1 MWKNYS
7 LCLLHYLVSGV
18 PINNRHEVGWSKS
31 IQQSILVIVFWDV
44 CSCYHR
50 EHSLFTML
58 ISALWLCWDRADG
71 RIIFCLQWL
80 QICWYLDNHSNIRC
94 RSAAR
99 QLERRINHSTA
110 RHMAGKLWP
119 YILRMISPVNSNP
132 TRLRIDIFANM
143 YTYYIH
149 MKLCKDAAE

>member
-1 MWKNYS
+1 MCVRDHW
-7 LCLLHYLVSGV
+7 
-18 PINNRHEVGWSKS
+18 
-31 IQQSILVIVFWDV
+31 
-44 CSCYHR
+44 

-58 ISALWLCWDRADG
+58 ISPLWLCWDRADG

-80 QICWYLDNHSNIRC
+80 QICWYHDNHSNIRC
-94 RSAAR
+94 GSTAR

-119 YILRMISPVNSNP
+119 SILRIISPVNSNP
-132 TRLRIDIFANM
+132 TRLQINIYANM

-149 MKLCKDAAE
+149 MKLCKDAAVKNGLVLFFVCDNFCNLIFTSLHCRQLNIDLQTIRQR